1 MQAKAQVK
9 DLHQPQVARVQKA
22 LSAAQVLS
30 AAVPY
35 LLLATTPEGREA
47 QPREDLLAVML
58 VTYLHLI
65 LSIRLTEQ
73 ALTQTQP

>member
-1 MQAKAQVK
+1 MTLLPQAKAQAVVI
-9 DLHQPQVARVQKA
+9 HHPRVARVQKVRQ
-22 LSAAQVLS
+22 AAQVLL
-30 AAVPY
+30 AVVPY

-73 ALTQTQP
+73 ALL